1 MNRLYLVRHGENP
14 ANLTKEFSHRR
25 VDYALTPKGVLQ
37 AKQTAELFKRQA
49 IHAVYSSPL
58 KRAAETASIIAAE
71 LRLRVQV
78 LEDLREVN
86 VGDLEG
92 QPVTPELWAYH
103 DSIIADWLG
112 GKPETCFPNG
122 ENYAMLWKRTQ
133 AAFEKI
139 VAGRQGENIIV
150 VGHGGM
156 FSFTLHDLCPD
167 VDLNV
172 LRAPG
177 NPNCSITEIEIE
189 PRNGR
194 LSGRLIDWA
203 RFDHL
208 HGAAA
213 ELVSGTL
220 KHE

>member
-14 ANLTKEFSHRR
+14 ANLTKEFSYRR
-25 VDYALTPKGVLQ
+25 VDYGLTPKGFLQ
-37 AKQTAELFKRQA
+37 AKQTAESFKKKA

-58 KRAAETASIIAAE
+58 KRAAETAGIIAAE
-71 LRLRVQV
+71 LGLRVEIIEN
-78 LEDLREVN
+78 LSEVN

-103 DSIIADWLG
+103 DSIIAAWLG
-112 GKPETCFPNG
+112 GKPETRFPNG
-122 ENYAMLWKRTQ
+122 ENYFMLWQRTQ

-139 VAGRQGENIIV
+139 VAGREGQNLVV

-156 FSFTLHDLCPD
+156 FSFTLHDLCPG

-172 LRAPG
+172 LRATE
-177 NPNCSITEIEIE
+177 NHNCSITEVEIE
-189 PRNGR
+189 SRNGR
-194 LSGRLIDWA
+194 LSGRLIAWA

-208 HGAAA
+208 HGVAA